1 MSKSKADN
9 VYLARRKDLSRSL
22 GKRDVW
28 EFVDHWPLYSG
39 IRNLARY
46 LSITDLLRS
55 TLDVPGDVAEFG
67 MWRGANTM
75 LITKTLA
82 ILDFFGPK
90 VVHGFD
96 SFAGLQA
103 IATEDGPAIE
113 MRGQYRGSYDELQSL
128 IDLDGLDGRINI
140 HIGLIEETLPA
151 FAMQHPE
158 TMFSFIYCDTDLYVS
173 TKVILEVLWSRLSR
187 GGLIVFDEWNH
198 SEFPGEG
205 VAVNDFLHNLV
216 DNFELVKPPNTE
228 QPTLAIR
235 KLC

>member
-1 MSKSKADN
+1 MSNSKADSA
-9 VYLARRKDLSRSL
+9 YRARRQELAGSL
-22 GKRDVW
+22 GKREVW

-39 IRNLARY
+39 IRNLARC
-46 LSITDLLRS
+46 LAITDLFRS

-67 MWRGANTM
+67 VWRGANTM
-75 LITKTLA
+75 LITKTLT

-90 VVHGFD
+90 VVHCFD

-103 IATEDGPAIE
+103 IATQDGPAIE
-113 MRGQYRGSYDELQSL
+113 MRGQYLGSYDELQSL

-151 FAMQHPE
+151 FTIQHPE
-158 TMFSFIYCDTDLYVS
+158 TMFSFVYCDTDLYLS
-173 TKVILEVLWSRLSR
+173 TKVILEVMWSRLNR
-187 GGLIVFDEWNH
+187 GGLIVFDEWNR

-205 VAVNDFLHNLV
+205 VAVNDFLRGCD